1 MKKLHKNIYVHTT
14 SDGVNIGCI
23 VGEDGAVS
31 IDLPLNTDE
40 ALQWREQIKG
50 LTPKP
55 LRAIIFTSSD
65 RVNSD
70 ALRSLAPNL
79 GAFSIPAIIQDAGFN
94 QLYAA
99 LEAAQPRMLEPLS
112 PVQLRERAVL
122 PDVTFS
128 DSATF
133 TLGLEEP
140 VHIDITNAGGYAP
153 GCSLVTIRDTG
164 VVFTGELV
172 TSHEPPSLMT
182 ANIDQWV
189 EVLTNLRRNRKI
201 KTVVPGRGPVGD
213 SSAVAETLSYIKAA
227 YAGVKKLVRSH
238 RSREGVGALT
248 PELLSRYAPASSKV
262 SRERAGAVHGAV
274 HLDAS
279 AISQRIQMGL
289 ERVYDELTARA
300 AAEPQP
306 E

>member
-1 MKKLHKNIYVHTT
+1 MKKVHKNIYVHTT
-14 SDGVNIGCI
+14 SVGVNIGCI
-23 VGEDGAVS
+23 VGDDGVVS
-31 IDLPLNTDE
+31 IDLPLNTDD
-40 ALQWREQIKG
+40 ALQWRAQIKE

-70 ALRSLAPNL
+70 SLRSLAPNL

-122 PDVTFS
+122 PDLTFS

-133 TLGLEEP
+133 TLGLEDP
-140 VHIDITNAGGYAP
+140 VRIDITNAGGYAP
-153 GCSLVTIRDTG
+153 GCSLVTVRDTG

-172 TSHEPPSLMT
+172 TNHEPPSLAS
-182 ANIDQWV
+182 ANIEQWI
-189 EVLTNLRRNRKI
+189 EVLTNLRHNRKI
-201 KTVVPGRGPVGD
+201 KTVVPGRGPVTD
-213 SSAVAETLSYIKAA
+213 LSAVAETLSYIKAA

-238 RSREGVGALT
+238 RPREGVGALT

-262 SRERAGAVHGAV
+262 SRERAV

-279 AISQRIQMGL
+279 VISQRIQMGL